1 MLLVCVLIE
10 LTVCLDLNLLLAH
23 QIVLAAVS
31 PFLCH
36 VLDVDSAS
44 GHSGQTTIVMP
55 DIRKEIVQQL
65 LDFLYTGIMKVN
77 KILIMISY
85 SDEKYLQFDGNIF
98 KGFFSK
104 KTKEKFF

>member
-1 MLLVCVLIE
+1 M
-10 LTVCLDLNLLLAH
+10 
-23 QIVLAAVS
+23 
-31 PFLCH
+31 
-36 VLDVDSAS
+36 DSAS

-77 KILIMISY
+77 KILIIISY